1 MTNEVWGTS
10 GRLCVEP
17 LIFTIHTRLLIDRA
31 APESL
36 DTFSTA
42 SEYTH
47 THSREGGVFVD
58 RESGR
63 WGLGSERRGSLRK
76 YISAKSKMQHLYP

>member
-47 THSREGGVFVD
+47 TLKGG
-58 RESGR
+58 
-63 WGLGSERRGSLRK
+63 WGVCGQRK
-76 YISAKSKMQHLYP
+76 R